1 MVPREGSWEGSA
13 VAIVDQNGS
22 RRTLATAKTRISW
35 VRSSPDG
42 SRLAYVDGGST
53 WVIDLDTGAQ
63 RMVADGAATQWLD
76 DVPAHPP
83 VMPGVTRIATVAGR
97 GQTIGRRLL
106 LVQAARGVLGIAV
119 LGACTA
125 DRASDGA
132 SSQGLGGSAD
142 GLAWRRVDLAYVSAY
157 ILVRGGDAAVVDVG
171 YPGVADRIGAALA
184 AAGTGWDRVRDVVI
198 THAHGDHFGSLEDV
212 ADRAAFA
219 RLHVGAADLEEIRNF
234 LPIEPGRAGGPGGGK
249 ICAALAAGG
258 RWRRGAGHAGGRHTG
273 PHRGHIAVFDADS
286 AVLVAGD
293 ALTNTIDGTLGGSLA
308 FATWDQGK
316 AQASVRKLAA
326 LEPRI
331 ILVGHGPAVE
341 HDAALK
347 LRRLASAVG

>member
-1 MVPREGSWEGSA
+1 M
-13 VAIVDQNGS
+13 
-22 RRTLATAKTRISW
+22 
-35 VRSSPDG
+35 
-42 SRLAYVDGGST
+42 
-53 WVIDLDTGAQ
+53 
-63 RMVADGAATQWLD
+63 
-76 DVPAHPP
+76 
-83 VMPGVTRIATVAGR
+83 AGR

-142 GLAWRRVDLAYVSAY
+142 GLAWHRVDLAYVSAY

-234 LPIEPGRAGGPGGGK
+234 VPIEPGRAVAREAARFARRLQPVADGAEVLGMQVVATPGHTV
-249 ICAALAAGG
+249 
-258 RWRRGAGHAGGRHTG
+258 GHV
-273 PHRGHIAVFDADS
+273 AVFDPDT